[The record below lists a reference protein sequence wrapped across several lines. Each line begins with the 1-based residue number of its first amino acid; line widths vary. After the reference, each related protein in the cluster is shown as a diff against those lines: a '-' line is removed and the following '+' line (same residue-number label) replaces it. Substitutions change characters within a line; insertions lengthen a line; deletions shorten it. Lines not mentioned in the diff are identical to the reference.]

1 MKTCSRLLLA
11 TLFYVAGLPA
21 SLSADEKIL
30 ASGDFTATV
39 DFSTLTLSPVG
50 DNCLLEVEGVIKFT
64 GTLDG
69 IAPAR
74 TRALVLASCDDVAVN
89 PPGAFKD
96 VFKSRLEFA
105 GTVNGVATVADM
117 TYQGVTEVG
126 GDIEAVFTFS
136 DGLKGVLWV
145 DAVVAVGGSYRGFL
159 KSSWAD

>member
-11 TLFYVAGLPA
+11 TLLFVAGLPA
-21 SLSADEKIL
+21 LSSADERIP
-30 ASGDFTATV
+30 ANGDFTATV
-39 DFSTLTLSPVG
+39 DFSTLSLSPVG
-50 DNCLLEVEGVIKFT
+50 DNCLLEVEGVIEFT

-105 GTVNGVATVADM
+105 GTVNGVAVIADM
-117 TYQGVTEVG
+117 TYQGITRVG
-126 GDIEAVFTFS
+126 GDIDAVFTFS
-136 DGLKGVLWV
+136 NGFKGVLRV
-145 DAVVAVGGSYRGFL
+145 DAIVAVGGSYRGFL
-159 KSSWAD
+159 KPSWTD